1 MAPGRSSDRSRSPE
15 GNSATEP
22 YLVSHNV
29 LKAHAAAVEVYRNE
43 FKVSEAGKALSERS
57 LRD

>member
-1 MAPGRSSDRSRSPE
+1 MAPGRCSDRSRCPG

-29 LKAHAAAVEVYRNE
+29 LKAHAAAVEVYRQE
-43 FKVSEAGKALSERS
+43 FKVRGPAEASSSGP
-57 LRD
+57 